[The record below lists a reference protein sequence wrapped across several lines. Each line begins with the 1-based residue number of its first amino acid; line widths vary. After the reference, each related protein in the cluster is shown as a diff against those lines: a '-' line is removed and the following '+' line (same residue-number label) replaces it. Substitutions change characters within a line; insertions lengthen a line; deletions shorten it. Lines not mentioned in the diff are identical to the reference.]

1 MECAPE
7 SGRLIAAL
15 ELSPHIARFAHSMIG
30 QIKGGEWHWGGMR
43 VTMLSTGARPI
54 QLFNQRVLSMLSPA
68 IRGWSMAAVVLVVSP
83 AILTAQDSYK
93 TFDEAFSA
101 GVKLA
106 GDQQFAAA
114 QAPLEAALKLAAD
127 DKSRLKAYQA
137 LVPAYR
143 QLPEIDKML
152 EAQEFII
159 RHTDRRAGRSI
170 AAGDLVSFL
179 HQRGK
184 TDAAIA
190 RYEGVLKTD
199 AKDVAAMTVL
209 AAIYTRTK
217 RDAQRGPDFTK
228 RLQLLD
234 KELASQLA
242 QRLEK
247 DAESAPRTAAS
258 ILKDAATAWL
268 EAGDNTKALSAAKKS
283 LASLPEDRGELLVFY
298 WRDGL
303 GDVFLATGEHAE
315 AAKQFEAALA
325 VVKIDGYRKATE
337 NKLAEAQAATNKQ

>member
-1 MECAPE
+1 
-7 SGRLIAAL
+7 
-15 ELSPHIARFAHSMIG
+15 
-30 QIKGGEWHWGGMR
+30 
-43 VTMLSTGARPI
+43 MLSTGALPI

-68 IRGWSMAAVVLVVSP
+68 IRRWSMAAVVLLTP

-101 GVKLA
+101 GVKLIR
-106 GDQQFAAA
+106 DQQFAAA
-114 QAPLEAALKLAAD
+114 QAPLEAALKLTAD

-152 EAQEFII
+152 EAQEFVI
-159 RHTDRRAGRSI
+159 RHTERRAGRSI
-170 AAGDLVSFL
+170 AAGDLASFL

-190 RYEGVLKTD
+190 RYEGALKTD
-199 AKDVAAMTVL
+199 AKDVAALCVL
-209 AAIYTRTK
+209 ATIYTRIK

-228 RLQLLD
+228 RLEAAD
-234 KELASQLA
+234 KELAGQLA
-242 QRLEK
+242 QRLEN
-247 DAESAPRTAAS
+247 DAETAPRIAAS

-268 EAGDNTKALSAAKKS
+268 EAGDKAQALAAAKKS
-283 LASLPEDRGELLVFY
+283 LASLPEDRSELLVFY

-303 GDVFLATGEHAE
+303 GDVLLATGEQAE

-325 VVKIDGYRKATE
+325 VVKIDGYRIATE
-337 NKLAEAQAATNKQ
+337 KKLAEAQAATKKQ